1 MEVVE
6 SGLAVSVIDRG
17 GHGRGLSSTT
27 GLGRLLQEAEASA
40 RSSLRYGR
48 AGTAF
53 TAAGTAFTA
62 VETLSTSSK
71 TAGSTAEAEVV
82 GRWEESAGILTLLAR
97 AGGSADV
104 LDLVWISSAACRSFM
119 LMHT

>member
-6 SGLAVSVIDRG
+6 SGLAVSVTDRG
-17 GHGRGLSSTT
+17 GQGRGLSSII
-27 GLGRLLQEAEASA
+27 GLGRLLQVAEASA
-40 RSSLRYGR
+40 RSSFRWGR

-62 VETLSTSSK
+62 AETLSASSK
-71 TAGSTAEAEVV
+71 AAGSTAEAEMVV
-82 GRWEESAGILTLLAR
+82 GRWEESAGILMLAK